1 MKSKAECVLG
11 REDIFE
17 QVRKQTTDVPVLW
30 FSVQNYDVTFQM
42 RSLVNGA
49 EAEVPMLILGP
60 PGSGKSSIMA
70 KIVDETCMRAS
81 KREIPG

>member
-1 MKSKAECVLG
+1 M
-11 REDIFE
+11 
-17 QVRKQTTDVPVLW
+17 LW

-81 KREIPG
+81 KREIPGYNISSCQSYKFFHFDQNCLTSVC

>member
-1 MKSKAECVLG
+1 
-11 REDIFE
+11 
-17 QVRKQTTDVPVLW
+17 
-30 FSVQNYDVTFQM
+30 M